1 VVKVDVKI
9 KVTNI
14 WRWMEYITKPFY
26 EGVDSMKRAS
36 IGKFLQEINSPLP
49 RLDLLLF
56 LVDDLQFGTKTSS
69 SDGSSSSPTRSI
81 WR

>member
-1 VVKVDVKI
+1 
-9 KVTNI
+9 
-14 WRWMEYITKPFY
+14 
-26 EGVDSMKRAS
+26 MKRAS